1 MAGTSS
7 AATRVITILILSLL
21 YLTGRAA
28 TYSVDEV
35 PNPILSDRTRFVAN
49 PDGILSAA
57 AENEINRM
65 LSELRKH
72 TTTEVAVVAVD
83 DTDTDENTFAT
94 ELFQRWGIGKD
105 DKDNGVLILVVKD
118 RRRAVIRTGYGAEGA
133 LPDIVAGRIIR
144 DIMAPSFRQGDYD
157 KGITEAAA
165 RVVEVLSDPSVAD
178 ELRSSRPD
186 DARANAD
193 DNDLSAAGL
202 LLFILGICVMLTI
215 GLGTVILAKYSV
227 VRHKADNDKYV
238 ALAPMKPIAKAFCY
252 LGLGVPLA
260 VYLPLKAAL
269 HKWRDSP
276 RECPNCHHK
285 MHKVDEEHDNDY
297 LTPAQDLEEKLNS
310 VDYDVWLCPECG
322 ETDIY
327 PFVIPGSGWQEC
339 PVCHTRA
346 MRLEK
351 SRILRKPTT
360 SSEGMGEREYVCHNC
375 RNITRQRYTIPRE
388 ADDTAALAAAA
399 ILGSMAGGGRRGGG
413 FGGGGFSGGSFG
425 GGSTGGG
432 GASGGW

>member
-1 MAGTSS
+1 MSGRSS
-7 AATRVITILILSLL
+7 AGRLIAIMIIALLS
-21 YLTGRAA
+21 LTGRAA
-28 TYSVDEV
+28 IHTADNV
-35 PNPILSDRTRFVAN
+35 PNPILTDRTRFVAN
-49 PDGILSAA
+49 PDGILSPG
-57 AENEINRM
+57 AENRINRM
-65 LSELRKH
+65 LSGLRGS
-72 TTTEVAVVAVD
+72 TTAEVAVVAVD
-83 DTDTDENTFAT
+83 DIDTDENTFAT
-94 ELFQRWGIGKD
+94 DLFQRWGIGKD

-118 RRRAVIRTGYGAEGA
+118 RKRAVIRTGYGAEGA

-144 DIMAPSFRQGDYD
+144 DIMAPAFREGDYD
-157 KGITEAAA
+157 RGITEAAS

-186 DARANAD
+186 DARAGAD
-193 DNDLSAAGL
+193 DDDLSMAGL
-202 LLFILGICVMLTI
+202 LLFILGICVLLTL
-215 GLGTVILAKYSV
+215 GLGTAILAKYMI

-238 ALAPMKPIAKAFCY
+238 ALAPMRPIAKAFCY

-269 HKWRDSP
+269 HRWRDSP

-285 MHKVDEEHDNDY
+285 MQKVDEEHDNNY

-327 PFVIPGSGWQEC
+327 PFVIPGSGWEEC

-360 SSEGMGEREYVCHNC
+360 SAEGVGEREYVCRNC
-375 RNITRQRYTIPRE
+375 GNTTRQRYTIPRE

-413 FGGGGFSGGSFG
+413 FGGGVFSGGSFVV
-425 GGSTGGG
+425 GSTGGG